1 MLLDGLQY
9 ITASHHW
16 RFAYAAK
23 CRFWLR
29 LQCASSAQT
38 SCFSASNFAV
48 VVWEGGREGDTG
60 VPEIKLFAEFIW
72 NPLANIPVMIQAWV
86 RPVRRQPG
94 RAQGARRF

>member
-48 VVWEGGREGDTG
+48 VVWEGLGKACAQATRKGTG
-60 VPEIKLFAEFIW
+60 CTSLSTYAV
-72 NPLANIPVMIQAWV
+72 NTAW
-86 RPVRRQPG
+86 
-94 RAQGARRF
+94 